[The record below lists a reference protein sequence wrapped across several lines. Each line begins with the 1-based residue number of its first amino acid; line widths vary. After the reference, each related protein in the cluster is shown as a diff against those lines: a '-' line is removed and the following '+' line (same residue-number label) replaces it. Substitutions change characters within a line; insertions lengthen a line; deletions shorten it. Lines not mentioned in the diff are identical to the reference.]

1 MMLRRRH
8 LVRAHAD
15 ASPNAWFVPA
25 PPERLGAL
33 RLLIGGYSLI
43 YLWRRRRMLARIA
56 ETDARL
62 YAPVGLAR
70 PLRTPLPPA
79 AARAT
84 VDATLLANAAFVA
97 GAWHRITGPV
107 YATLLLWT
115 LSYRNS
121 WSMIFHTDNTL
132 VLHAIVLGCSRSA
145 DALAIDER
153 RAGRAAPDRHWR
165 YGWPIQLM
173 RALTTLP
180 YLLAGIAK
188 VKGPLGWRWATG
200 ESLRRQVAVDGLRK
214 ELLGS
219 SAAPAAFALYRHV
232 ALFRALAVGSLAVEL
247 LAPATLA
254 SRRASQLW
262 ALNALGMHWGILA
275 VMGIKFR
282 YQLAGVA
289 FAPFFPVE
297 RVIARAVEVVR

>member
-1 MMLRRRH
+1 VKRRR
-8 LVRAHAD
+8 
-15 ASPNAWFVPA
+15 ASAAWFAPA
-25 PPERLGAL
+25 PAERLGAL
-33 RLLIGGYSLI
+33 RVLIGGYALF
-43 YLWRRRRMLARIA
+43 YLARRRRMLARIA

-62 YAPVGLAR
+62 FAPVGLAR
-70 PLRTPLPPA
+70 PLSRPLNPA

-84 VDATLLANAAFVA
+84 VDATLLANLAFVA
-97 GAWHRITGPV
+97 GAWHQVTGPL
-107 YATLLLWT
+107 YAWLLLWT

-121 WSMIFHTDNTL
+121 WSMIFHSDNL
-132 VLHAIVLGCSRSA
+132 LALHAIVLACSRSA
-145 DALAIDER
+145 DALALDAR
-153 RAGRAAPDRHWR
+153 RTRRAAPAPHWR

-173 RALTTLP
+173 RTLTTLP
-180 YLLAGIAK
+180 YCLAGIAK

-219 SAAPAAFALYRHV
+219 SATPAAFALYRHV
-232 ALFRALAVGSLAVEL
+232 ELFRALAVGSLAVEL

-275 VMGIKFR
+275 VMGIRFR

-297 RVIARAVEVVR
+297 RPLARAREVVR